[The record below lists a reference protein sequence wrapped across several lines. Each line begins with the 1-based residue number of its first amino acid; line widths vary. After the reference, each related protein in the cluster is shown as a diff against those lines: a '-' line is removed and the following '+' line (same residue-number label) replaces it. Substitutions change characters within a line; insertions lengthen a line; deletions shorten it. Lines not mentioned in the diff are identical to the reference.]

1 MKNLFVPFVVL
12 LTILTG
18 KPARALENVIVSIA
32 PLHSLAAAVMGD
44 TGTPILLLPPG
55 SSPHSY
61 SLRPSQAQAL
71 QDAAIV
77 FRVSRGLE
85 TFLEKSLETLAINA
99 EIVPV
104 VETRGLTLLGF
115 RTADGETRPTGQ
127 TRLHEHDSDPHIW
140 LDPVNAQKIVG
151 AIAAA
156 LGAADRRNSATY
168 RRNAARLQ
176 SRLAA
181 LNSAMSAA
189 LAPLKD
195 VPFITFHDG
204 FQYLEFR
211 YGLNG
216 AGFLTT
222 SPDLPA
228 GAGRM
233 ATIRTDI
240 EAGKIVCVFSEP
252 QFNAQAIDTLLEGT
266 DARHAILDTLGADF
280 TPGPELYFDLMAQ
293 NLAALAGCLGS
304 RR

>member
-1 MKNLFVPFVVL
+1 MKILPIHLFIL
-12 LTILTG
+12 LIFLTNT
-18 KPARALENVIVSIA
+18 PARALENVIVSVA
-32 PLHSLAAAVMGD
+32 PLHSLVAGVMGD
-44 TGTPILLLPPG
+44 TGTPVLLLPPG

-85 TFLEKSLETLAINA
+85 TFLEKSLETVATNA
-99 EIVPV
+99 EIVAV
-104 VETRGLTLLGF
+104 VETRGLTLLGY
-115 RTADGETRPTGQ
+115 RTTNGEVISTGQ
-127 TRLHEHDSDPHIW
+127 TRLHEHDQDPHIW

-168 RRNAARLQ
+168 RRNAVRMQARLE
-176 SRLAA
+176 A
-181 LNSAMSAA
+181 LNSDLSAA
-189 LAPLKD
+189 LAPLID

-211 YGLNG
+211 YKLNS

-240 EAGKIVCVFSEP
+240 EAGKIACVFSEP
-252 QFNAQAIDTLLEGT
+252 QFNAQAIDTLIEGT
-266 DARHAILDTLGADF
+266 DARHAVLDTLGADF
-280 TPGPELYFDLMAQ
+280 NPGPELYFEMMAQ
-293 NLAALAGCLGS
+293 NLAAITECLAP
-304 RR
+304 